1 MNDFTAQIL
10 VLVAQLIVLCATL
23 SQYIHIIVS
32 KNVKGLSGWTYTLI
46 AGSTIAWGIYG
57 VNQGIKVFYISSFL
71 VALVVFAILGHLYT
85 VAKIRRRMEFYAVT
99 VGLSLTF
106 LLLQY
111 PQYAGWI
118 GLVYVAL
125 ARLPQY
131 RHLIFDKNLKGISPL
146 AHCFFVVSSSLTL
159 VYANYFNLLP
169 VTINAILSIA
179 SSSFSLIMV
188 AKKSVRA
195 YNK

>member
-10 VLVAQLIVLCATL
+10 VLLGQLIVILATL
-23 SQYIHIIVS
+23 SQYVRIIVN

-46 AGSTIAWGIYG
+46 TGSTIAWGIYG
-57 VNQGIKVFYISSFL
+57 IGQGIKVYYFTSFIL
-71 VALVVFAILGHLYT
+71 ALIELGIVGHIYV
-85 VAKIRRRMEFYAVT
+85 VAKLRRRMEFYAIS
-99 VGLSLTF
+99 VGVSLTF

-111 PQYAGWI
+111 PKYAGWI
-118 GLVYVAL
+118 GLVFLTL

-131 RHLIFDKNLKGISPL
+131 KHLIFDKNLKGISPL
-146 AHCFFVVSSSLTL
+146 AHCFFIIAAFLGL

-169 VTINAILSIA
+169 VTISAIISIA
-179 SSSFSLIMV
+179 SSSFSLIML

-195 YNK
+195 YN

>member
-1 MNDFTAQIL
+1 MNEFTAQIL
-10 VLVAQLIVLCATL
+10 VLVAQLIIVCATL
-23 SQYIHIIVS
+23 SQYVHIIVS

-46 AGSTIAWGIYG
+46 TGSTIAWGIYG
-57 VNQGIKVFYISSFL
+57 VNQGIKAFYFTSFIL
-71 VALVVFAILGHLYT
+71 AFIELAIIGHIYA
-85 VAKIRRRMEFYAVT
+85 VAKIRRRMEIYALS
-99 VGLSLTF
+99 VGVSLTF
-106 LLLQY
+106 LLLKY

-146 AHCFFVVSSSLTL
+146 AHCFFITAATL
-159 VYANYFNLLP
+159 GIIYANYFKLTP
-169 VTINAILSIA
+169 VIISSTLSIF
-179 SSSFSLIMV
+179 SSSFSLFMV